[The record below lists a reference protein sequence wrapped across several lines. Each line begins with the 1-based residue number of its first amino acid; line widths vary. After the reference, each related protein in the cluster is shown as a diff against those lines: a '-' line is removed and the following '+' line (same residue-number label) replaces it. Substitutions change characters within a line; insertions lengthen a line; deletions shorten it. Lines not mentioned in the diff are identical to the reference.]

1 MRPTRAEPPRRTD
14 LAPSHTRA
22 DLDPRPPACRAG
34 LILVHDPE
42 GLGKL
47 IAGKPLPLALAAMR
61 AAGGAEVEI
70 LVNKRVSASLRR
82 MLGAALEGEGGAGK

>member
-1 MRPTRAEPPRRTD
+1 MRETRAEPPPRTD
-14 LAPSHTRA
+14 PDPSHTRA
-22 DLDPRPPACRAG
+22 DLDPRPPVCRAG

-47 IAGKPLPLALAAMR
+47 NAGKPLPLALAAMR

-70 LVNKRVSASLRR
+70 LVNKRVSASLRS